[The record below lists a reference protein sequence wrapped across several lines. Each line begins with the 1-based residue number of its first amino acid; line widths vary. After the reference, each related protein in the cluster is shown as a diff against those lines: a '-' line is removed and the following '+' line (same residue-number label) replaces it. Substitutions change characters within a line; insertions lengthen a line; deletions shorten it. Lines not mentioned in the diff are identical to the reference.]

1 MTRQKSDGRVVPEGR
16 RKPVPTSGVE
26 RRWGGKATTVK
37 QQERQLVLPLG
48 TAEKTTAQAE
58 VPNGATAGS
67 ELSAAAYAGP
77 KPRSKER
84 TVAPTTMMEE
94 VAASLDVAFQAVAAN
109 KGAPGPDRQSI
120 EQVKKYLKVVLPA
133 LSASLLDG
141 SYRPGDIRRVW
152 IPKSGG
158 GKRGLGIPNVVDRV
172 VQEATRQAL
181 EPIFEPT
188 FHDESHGFR
197 PGRGCQTAI
206 AAARRHLEDG
216 YDWLVDIDL
225 EKFFDRVHHQRLMA
239 RLAQRVTDQQVL
251 VLIGRML
258 KARVVMPDGVKVS
271 TEEGVP
277 QGGPLSPLLS
287 NIVLDELDAELR
299 QRGLRF
305 VRYADDCNIYVRSE
319 RAGQRVMASITRFIE
334 GRLRLKVNASK
345 SAVGR
350 PEERHFLGFR
360 LRRKPEDGGVEVNLS
375 KRSVDRI
382 DTRVRELT
390 PRNWGDKLQS
400 CIDLANEYLRGWIG
414 YFGLCT
420 EEVVYKLQGL
430 DAHIRRRLR
439 AILLKQWKKRATIV
453 RRFIER
459 GVRPKTA
466 WRVVYEG
473 RKSIWALSHSAPA
486 HLALR
491 NAYFA
496 ALGLESLEDRWQ
508 RHPARIVV
516 PVQLQLAL
524 GQREAVS
531 RPALGQQPKVPKS
544 RM

>member
-1 MTRQKSDGRVVPEGR
+1 
-16 RKPVPTSGVE
+16 
-26 RRWGGKATTVK
+26 
-37 QQERQLVLPLG
+37 
-48 TAEKTTAQAE
+48 
-58 VPNGATAGS
+58 
-67 ELSAAAYAGP
+67 
-77 KPRSKER
+77 
-84 TVAPTTMMEE
+84 MMEE
-94 VAASLDVAFQAVAAN
+94 VAASLDVAFKAVAAN

-120 EQVKKYLKVVLPA
+120 EQVKKHLKVVLPA
-133 LSASLLDG
+133 LRTSLLDG

-206 AAARRHLEDG
+206 AAARRHLEAG

-239 RLAQRVTDQQVL
+239 RLAQRVTDQRVL
-251 VLIGRML
+251 ALIGRML
-258 KARVVMPDGVKVS
+258 KAKVVMPDGVKVS

-319 RAGQRVMASITRFIE
+319 RAGQRVMASVTRFIE
-334 GRLRLKVNASK
+334 RRLRLKVNASK

-360 LRRKPEDGGVEVNLS
+360 LRRKPEDGEVEVNLS

-420 EEVVYKLQGL
+420 EEVVRKLQKL
-430 DAHIRRRLR
+430 DGHIRRRLR
-439 AILLKQWKKRATIV
+439 SIQLTQWKNRATIA

-459 GVRPKTA
+459 GVKPKTA
-466 WRVVYEG
+466 WQMVYEG
-473 RKSIWALSHSAPA
+473 RKSTWALSQCLAA
-486 HLALR
+486 HQALR
-491 NAYFA
+491 NAHFA
-496 ALGLESLEDRWQ
+496 ALGLEMLEDRWR

-531 RPALGQQPKVPKS
+531 RPALGRQPKVPKS